1 MVAVNELLHILTSLT
16 LGLATGINGPI
27 AGLAAV
33 ALARLDLGFDF
44 DDSALPWLESPAI
57 ALLLFGWVA
66 VAYLSAVHRRGQG
79 AGARAA
85 DGPARTVQLAASVVL
100 AALLAVAETNSLV
113 ALPFAA
119 SAALFGALG
128 FGDFF
133 ARAARRAER
142 SARTL
147 VVLTRDLCAL
157 AAVAAAAFVAPLG
170 AALALLSP
178 VLWWR
183 AKGRAD
189 ERPAGLRI
197 LR

>member
-1 MVAVNELLHILTSLT
+1 MNELLDILTSLA
-16 LGLATGINGPI
+16 LGLAVGINGPI

-33 ALARLDLGFDF
+33 ALARLDFGLDF
-44 DDSALPWLESPAI
+44 DVGDLRWLESPAI
-57 ALLLFGWVA
+57 ALLLFAWVVVSFA
-66 VAYLSAVHRRGQG
+66 SALHRRDREAAAARPAPG
-79 AGARAA
+79 AARAA
-85 DGPARTVQLAASVVL
+85 QLAASLAL
-100 AALLAVAETNSLV
+100 AALLAVAETDKLLV
-113 ALPFAA
+113 LPFAA
-119 SAALFGALG
+119 GAALFGALG
-128 FGDFF
+128 YGDFF

-142 SARTL
+142 SAQPL

-183 AKGRAD
+183 AKGRAG